1 MQSEDQAPSL
11 LGDGAFIF
19 STLEH
24 PPLAVVERVYQ
35 LLEAYVGIVDFEK
48 SFAYFASRVS
58 KWTGS
63 SMAFSIAALFILV
76 WAITGPFFGFSPS
89 WQMVVNTVT
98 TIATFLMVFVIQNS
112 QNRDGLALQIK
123 LDEIIRAIG
132 KAENSLIDL
141 EDRSQE
147 ELDQIKDQFA
157 GIAVKARNGKSRPRT
172 VTVGVVEK
180 SLKTIGTKGRTTN

>member
-1 MQSEDQAPSL
+1 MN
-11 LGDGAFIF
+11 
-19 STLEH
+19 
-24 PPLAVVERVYQ
+24 
-35 LLEAYVGIVDFEK
+35 IVDFEK
-48 SFAYFASRVS
+48 SFAYFASIVS

-63 SMAFSIAALFILV
+63 SIAFCIAALSIII
-76 WAITGPFFGFSPS
+76 WAASGPYFGYSAG
-89 WQMVVNTVT
+89 WQMVVNTGT

-147 ELDQIKDQFA
+147 ELDQMKEEFA
-157 GIAVKARNGKSRPRT
+157 NIAVKARNGRGRQSSIS
-172 VTVGVVEK
+172 VGVVEK
-180 SLKTIGTKGRTTN
+180 LEKRVKSKRGTVN